1 MNEENQISKT
11 LDSDNQPDPIDLVNE
26 VQEKPAYKP
35 NRHERRKQA
44 AIARREQR
52 EKLRKGKK

>member
-1 MNEENQISKT
+1 MNEENQTPKT
-11 LDSDNQPDPIDLVNE
+11 LDSDDQPNPIDSVNN

-35 NRHERRKQA
+35 NRNERRKQA
-44 AIARREQR
+44 AVARKEQR